1 MVSGRSFF
9 SSTDPLPHGAALPV
23 FDFWKTESVYLVWR
37 QGYEHLVTHHES
49 FLFGYHTEASNLG
62 CEEQLPEVNLGSES
76 VTLFK
81 YHCCDSFLGLSGT
94 LSQFEEVR
102 DQMEPKGLL

>member
-1 MVSGRSFF
+1 MDASFRSF
-9 SSTDPLPHGAALPV
+9 
-23 FDFWKTESVYLVWR
+23 LVPK
-37 QGYEHLVTHHES
+37 
-49 FLFGYHTEASNLG
+49 HTEASNLG

-94 LSQFEEVR
+94 LSQFEQVR